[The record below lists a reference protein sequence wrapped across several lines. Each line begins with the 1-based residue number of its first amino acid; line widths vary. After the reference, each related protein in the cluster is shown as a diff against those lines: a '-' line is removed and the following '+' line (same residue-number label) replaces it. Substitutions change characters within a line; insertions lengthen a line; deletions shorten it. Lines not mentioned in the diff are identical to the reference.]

1 MTTYR
6 EQIILTPSPASA
18 DSTALRLSVH
28 VGIRL
33 QSDSSTRTTL
43 NNFPDLLNFR
53 KFLYGNS
60 AWEFR
65 VVFASGEIYQTTG
78 FPSQPQKLSG
88 TVSVQPGSPTTP
100 LFVDPNTA
108 TPVTTAQVIATD
120 FWGALFNSQTP
131 VDPVTIVAG
140 PSGWIPTGLPLSATK
155 LRSYPMDDVADF
167 AIQQWLAV
175 ATSSPDD
182 HPNVSTLLASSPG
195 LAQLAG
201 TVGRTD
207 RRQRGRTD
215 GDPTG
220 QGMSPRELQSEQKL
234 NQKRYYDRNDPSW
247 GASDPMVRL
256 REAFAQ
262 FSNIHRNKA
271 SEGPGLLPGR
281 VGPDF
286 HKVIAGLSGHPAMLR
301 ALGLVFDLVITPKST
316 GWPSS
321 SLPFGQQMVQV
332 IAAPTGASAMLN
344 IHSAAAHVNVGT
356 AGSGQFT
363 AFYLQDGREEI
374 ANRGMLKLAN
384 TNSFR
389 VFTHDIDGAGTKVL
403 HLANELAVKSANA
416 LKDVSKFGSPTPLTP
431 PPAGEVAISSATADV
446 RTPTTTTLPT
456 LRNSGFVVTQTQR
469 SVQVANRL
477 TKQFATGSTGFE
489 GIVAAN
495 PNNNAGLSI
504 ANGAAPGTYLE
515 IYGEDVVAG
524 YRFDVFDSVRNRWF
538 SLMKRDQMVHFSRSG
553 YALDLK
559 VVEEEASIGLAMT
572 RPVGTSENFGYREL
586 RESLVRWSG
595 WSLAGTRPGAALPQ
609 ANTRDQE
616 VLLTGQ
622 FPRTIT
628 LSQVVPQ
635 VINNVTTYP
644 VAVYPVQIKTEID
657 GSKSKL
663 LGAAITA
670 SPPGAMS
677 PFWTQTT
684 ANGITSIVFDK
695 TFPQHPGLAGLA
707 SVILRFESSDVSDPS
722 ASYQY
727 SLDEAVPTPGTLPVL
742 RYGRQYKL
750 RARPMDIAGNGVP
763 FATGD
768 VGLPLISS
776 SPAVRYQ
783 RLEPIAPPKV
793 FLPAGSP
800 GETLMVQGENLDTL
814 VYRSIVSSPET
825 VLAPAN
831 LYPAIHAD
839 GSTQYPDAKR
849 VLVAPLTSE
858 EEAELAGWAD
868 TSAGR
873 PDASLYNL
881 LSALTP
887 SKPKAGKESVFDPAS
902 TMTFL
907 PDPAATGVAIY
918 GIPGVTGS
926 SVVETGGSGTPTV
939 QVVNGIVLIDYRRK
953 GIAFADDP
961 TSSRLQADPI
971 VLSLAPPSSGNF
983 SWDVINPSYQPFHWD
998 RSSGVLTINLP
1009 PGRMADLQISS
1020 YVSGSNSAGVSFP
1033 SMFALPSWVDAPPT
1047 IGSTPSWVAQAP
1059 AMTGA
1064 SLRGRMNVGRFW
1076 MVTPWRT
1083 VRLVH
1088 ATSSPMVKP
1097 AFDGSVPMSFKR
1109 RAASTTSTVLGGI
1122 KLHHPSTGKIELFAE
1137 WTDFSDL
1144 GPGMP
1149 LSYNRGPGTP
1159 FGQFTPSSGQTP
1171 PSTSDP
1177 SGPPQWGAALSASSH
1192 VGEIK
1197 IEDPLNAG
1205 IQTFSIP
1212 DGALTQRFGDTKH
1225 RKVAFSAAAI
1235 TNFAVNFTESISL
1248 TPQANQRYQM
1258 AHDGASVVGVVAS
1271 SVSVID
1277 AKGLPIEATIMSDAG
1292 AKVPNWTLL
1301 DGTAPGAAP
1310 VGSAPEAVARAIQFS
1325 TSLTTQL
1332 GVGLTAP
1339 LTVRFLPAPG
1349 VVVTDPASKATAHAT
1364 NTRRPSP
1371 PKIAYGIPTFNWTRS
1386 TSRFLTSTTVTSA
1399 RATNGFRIFLHRPW
1413 FTSGAD
1419 ELLGVVVDPKFYPPP
1434 KDDPLAPTLPPEQNF
1449 ITTWGLDPIAATN
1462 GSLSGTLPKAT
1473 DFTNVATLD
1482 NSLPASTRTS
1492 LAELPDAGS
1501 FLFSGGKPLF
1511 VPASVGVVG
1520 FRPNYDPDRDLWY
1533 ADIDMVAPAAYQPM
1547 VRLAL
1552 VRYQPYA
1559 DPSLSVDIS
1568 RVVRADFLQLP
1579 ANRTLMV
1586 SYDWGSLVIG
1596 HPSGTQSY
1604 GIQLSGPGTPNT
1616 TQGLLGLTQT
1626 SVPDAVAFIEWQPKS
1641 MAGQM
1646 AGWTP
1651 ATSSKVQLHP
1661 TTGPLADDSV
1671 VWTGSID
1678 APTLNPAYNYRIVVE
1693 QFELYNTGRT
1703 SQIQTSQGN
1712 LLNYETAKRL
1722 IYTDIFPL
1730 A

>member
-6 EQIILTPSPASA
+6 EQLILTPSPASA
-18 DSTALRLSVH
+18 DSTSLRLSVH
-28 VGIRL
+28 VGVRL
-33 QSDSSTRTTL
+33 QSESSTRTTL
-43 NNFPDLLNFR
+43 GNFPDLLNFR
-53 KFLYGNS
+53 QFLYGNS

-65 VVFASGEIYQTTG
+65 VVFASGQIYQTTG
-78 FPSQPQKLSG
+78 FPSQPQNLSG
-88 TVSVQPGSPTTP
+88 TVRVQPCSPTTP
-100 LFVDPNTA
+100 LFIDPDTA
-108 TPVTTAQVIATD
+108 TPVTTNQVIATD
-120 FWGALFNSQTP
+120 FWSALFNSQTP

-182 HPNVSTLLASSPG
+182 HPNVSTMLASSPG
-195 LAQLAG
+195 LARLAG

-207 RRQRGRTD
+207 PRQRGRSE
-215 GDPTG
+215 DPTG
-220 QGMSPRELQSEQKL
+220 QGMSPRELLSEQTL
-234 NQKRYYDRNDPSW
+234 NQKRYYDRMDPTW
-247 GASDPMVRL
+247 GASNPMTRL
-256 REAFAQ
+256 TQAFAQ

-271 SEGPGLLPGR
+271 SEGPGLLPGK
-281 VGPDF
+281 VVPDF

-301 ALGLVFDLVITPKST
+301 ALGLVFDLEITPVST

-356 AGSGQFT
+356 AGSGEFT
-363 AFYLQDGREEI
+363 PFYLEDGREEI

-416 LKDVSKFGSPTPLTP
+416 LKDVSKFGSPPTLTP

-456 LRNSGFVVTQTQR
+456 LRNSGIVVTQTQR

-477 TKQFATGSTGFE
+477 TKQFSTGATGFE

-495 PNNNAGLSI
+495 ANNNSGASI
-504 ANGAAPGTYLE
+504 ANGAVAGSYLE
-515 IYGEDVVAG
+515 IYGEDVVLG

-553 YALDLK
+553 HVLDLK
-559 VVEEEASIGLAMT
+559 VAEEEASIGLAMT
-572 RPVGTSENFGYREL
+572 RPVGTSEDFGYREL

-609 ANTRDQE
+609 ANARDTE
-616 VLLTGQ
+616 VLLAGQ

-628 LSQVVPQ
+628 LGQVVPQ
-635 VINNVTTYP
+635 VINNATTYP
-644 VAVYPVQIKTEID
+644 VAVYPVQVKTEID

-670 SPPGAMS
+670 SPPGAIK

-684 ANGITSIVFDK
+684 TNGITSIVFAK
-695 TFPQHPGLAGLA
+695 TLPQHPGVVGLA
-707 SVILRFESSDVSDPS
+707 SVIIRYESSDGSDPS

-763 FATGD
+763 FAAGD
-768 VGLPLISS
+768 VGLPLLSS
-776 SPAVRYQ
+776 SPAVQYQ

-814 VYRSIVSSPET
+814 VYRSIVSSPES

-839 GSTQYPDAKR
+839 GSTNYPDAKR
-849 VLVAPLTSE
+849 VLVAPLASE
-858 EEAELAGWAD
+858 EEAELAGWTD
-868 TSAGR
+868 TSVGR
-873 PDASLYNL
+873 PDPSLYNL

-887 SKPKAGKESVFDPAS
+887 SKPTAGLESVFDPAA

-926 SVVETGGSGTPTV
+926 SVVATDGSGTTTV
-939 QVVNGIVLIDYRRK
+939 QVVNGVVLIDYRRTRT
-953 GIAFADDP
+953 AYAADP
-961 TSSRLQADPI
+961 TSLRLQTDPI
-971 VLSLAPPSSGNF
+971 VLSLAPPSSGLF

-998 RSSGVLTINLP
+998 NSSGVLTVNLP

-1020 YVSGSNSAGVSFP
+1020 YVSGSNSAGVSYS

-1047 IGSTPSWVAQAP
+1047 IGSTPSWVTQSP
-1059 AMTGA
+1059 FVTGA
-1064 SLRGRMNVGRFW
+1064 SLWGRMSVGRFW

-1097 AFDGSVPMSFKR
+1097 AFDGSTPMSFKR

-1122 KLHHPSTGKIELFAE
+1122 NLHHPSTGKIELFAE
-1137 WTDFSDL
+1137 WTDFVDL
-1144 GPGMP
+1144 GPGTP

-1159 FGQFTPSSGQTP
+1159 FHQFTPLSGETP
-1171 PSTSDP
+1171 PSPSDP
-1177 SGPPQWGAALSASSH
+1177 NGPPQWAAALSASSH

-1225 RKVAFSAAAI
+1225 RKVAFSAAAT

-1248 TPQANQRYQM
+1248 SPQANQPYQM

-1271 SVSVID
+1271 SVSVLD
-1277 AKGLPIEATIMSDAG
+1277 AKGLPIEATRMSDAG
-1292 AKVPNWTLL
+1292 AKVQNWILL
-1301 DGTAPGAAP
+1301 DGTAPGSAP
-1310 VGSAPEAVARAIQFS
+1310 VGTAPEAVALAVQFS
-1325 TSLTTQL
+1325 TDLTAQL
-1332 GVGLTAP
+1332 GVGLAAP

-1349 VVVTDPASKATAHAT
+1349 VVVTDPASKAVAHAT

-1371 PKIAYGIPTFNWTRS
+1371 PKVVYGIPTFNWTRS
-1386 TSRFLTSTTVTSA
+1386 TSQHLTSTTVTSA
-1399 RATNGFRIFLHRPW
+1399 RATNGFRIFLDRPW

-1419 ELLGVVVDPKFYPPP
+1419 ELLGVVVDPQFYPPP
-1434 KDDPLAPTLPPEQNF
+1434 TYDPLVPTLPPEQNF
-1449 ITTWGLDPIAATN
+1449 ITTWGLDPIAVTN
-1462 GSLSGTLPKAT
+1462 GSLSGALPKAT

-1501 FLFSGGKPLF
+1501 IFFPGPIF
-1511 VPASVGVVG
+1511 FPASVGVVG

-1586 SYDWGSLVIG
+1586 SYQWGIVAIG
-1596 HPSGTQSY
+1596 QPSVTRSY
-1604 GIQLSGPGTPNT
+1604 SIQLSGPGTPNT
-1616 TQGLLGLTQT
+1616 TKGLFGITQT
-1626 SVPDAVAFIEWQPKS
+1626 RVPDAVAFIERQPTS

-1651 ATSSKVQLHP
+1651 ATSSQVQLQP
-1661 TTGPLADDSV
+1661 TSGPLADDSV

-1678 APTLNPAYNYRIVVE
+1678 APTLDPAYNYRIVVE

-1703 SQIQTSQGN
+1703 SQIQTTQGN
-1712 LLNYETAKRL
+1712 LLTNEKAERL
-1722 IYTDIFPL
+1722 IYTDVFPL
-1730 A
+1730 T